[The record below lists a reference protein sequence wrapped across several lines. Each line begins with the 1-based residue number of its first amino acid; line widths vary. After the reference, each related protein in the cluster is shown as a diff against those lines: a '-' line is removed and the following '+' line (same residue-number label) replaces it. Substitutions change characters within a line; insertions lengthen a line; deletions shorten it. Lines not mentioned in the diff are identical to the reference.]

1 MAAPRKMIGLGCTL
15 GMAATSSTPAS
26 YDTLAGL
33 ISFPGPTASADDVD
47 TTTLD
52 NSTSVT
58 SGAWK
63 TFQRGQVDPGEVTAT
78 LSYSSTE
85 SVNKKLGTAFKTG
98 SIRKWSVGFPSTT
111 ITAETFTG
119 YIKSMGREIGG
130 AGSMITRTLTI
141 KVTGNPGFPTT

>member
-15 GMAATSSTPAS
+15 GMAATSTTPAS

-33 ISFPGPTASADDVD
+33 ISFSGPAATADDVD
-47 TTTLD
+47 TSTLD
-52 NSTSVT
+52 NSTSIT

-63 TFQRGQVDPGEVTAT
+63 TFQRGQVDPGEVSAT

-85 SVNKKLGTAFKTG
+85 SVNKKLGTAFKAGTV
-98 SIRKWSVGFPSTT
+98 RKWKVAFPTTSVS
-111 ITAETFTG
+111 AETFNG

-130 AGSMITRTLTI
+130 AGSMIQRSITI
-141 KVTGNPGFPTT
+141 KVTDNPGFPST

>member
-15 GMAATSSTPAS
+15 GMAATSTTPAS
-26 YDTLAGL
+26 YDTVVGL
-33 ISFPGPTASADDVD
+33 ISFSGPSASADDVD
-47 TTTLD
+47 TSTLD
-52 NSTSVT
+52 NSTSTT

-85 SVNKKLGTAFKTG
+85 SVNKKLGTAFKAGTV
-98 SIRKWSVGFPSTT
+98 RQWKVGFPSTSV
-111 ITAETFTG
+111 TAETFDG
-119 YIKSMGREIGG
+119 YIKAMGREIGG

-141 KVTGNPGFPTT
+141 KVTDNPGFPTT